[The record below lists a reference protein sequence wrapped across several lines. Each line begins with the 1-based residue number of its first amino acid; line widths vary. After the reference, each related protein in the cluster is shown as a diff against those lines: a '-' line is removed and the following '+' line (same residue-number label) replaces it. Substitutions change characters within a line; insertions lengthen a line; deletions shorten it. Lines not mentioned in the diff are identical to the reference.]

1 MSVFLVAYQVNN
13 KIPDQEHQVMQN
25 VIQVA
30 CQPYN
35 SKRIWPTAWLIDSD
49 DSAREIRNRVKKSV
63 REVREKFNQLQD
75 ISVYVHKM
83 ARNNWATLNG
93 GELADWLKSQ
103 RDEQDYRHAGY
114 I

>member
-1 MSVFLVAYQVNN
+1 
-13 KIPDQEHQVMQN
+13 MQN

-63 REVREKFNQLQD
+63 REVREKFNPTSRH
-75 ISVYVHKM
+75 ISVC
-83 ARNNWATLNG
+83 AQNG
-93 GELADWLKSQ
+93 
-103 RDEQDYRHAGY
+103 
-114 I
+114 